1 MSKATA
7 VAHPIQGLLKYHGLR
22 DKELRLPMHDSISV
36 CTAPF
41 ETRTTVEL
49 RDDLSAARLR
59 LQLSLMYP
67 GCKTVSD
74 LASDY
79 EAFKSGY
86 TQYDFGV
93 LEPERIDLR

>member
-1 MSKATA
+1 MRHFLFVGEQEASE
-7 VAHPIQGLLKYHGLR
+7 VLGVW
-22 DKELRLPMHDSISV
+22 EV
-36 CTAPF
+36 
-41 ETRTTVEL
+41 

-74 LASDY
+74 LASDF

-86 TQYDFGV
+86 TQYDFGA
-93 LEPERIDLR
+93 LEPERIELR

>member
-1 MSKATA
+1 MRHFLF
-7 VAHPIQGLLKYHGLR
+7 VGEHGVSEVLGVW
-22 DKELRLPMHDSISV
+22 EV
-36 CTAPF
+36 
-41 ETRTTVEL
+41 

-79 EAFKSGY
+79 ETFKSGY
-86 TQYDFGV
+86 TQYDFGA
-93 LEPERIDLR
+93 LEPESIELR